1 MLRECRDDV
10 ILRAIP
16 LGGRASGDDH
26 RFFSACEERGM
37 MRDGISFQEDLGGQG
52 KMNR

>member
-1 MLRECRDDV
+1 MLRERGDDV

-16 LGGRASGDDH
+16 LGGRAACDDH
-26 RFFSACEERGM
+26 RLFPACEERGM
-37 MRDGISFQEDLGGQG
+37 MRNGIGFQEDLGGQG